1 MPLDL
6 SPDKARINPMTGLS
20 EKIESFPY
28 LRYVGLGRPTVFLQ
42 AGVYYYES
50 GEIVPDE
57 KVIEYGLYPTFEKGV
72 PEGMSVPAEVAAI
85 LEAQKVEGFEEQAR
99 RLVGVGTRRVS

>member
-28 LRYVGLGRPTVFLQ
+28 IRYVGLGRPTIYLQ

-50 GEIVPDE
+50 GEVVPDE
-57 KVIEYGLYPTFEKGV
+57 KVTEYGLTPTFENGV
-72 PEGMSVPAEVAAI
+72 PEKMSVPAEVAAI
-85 LEAQKVEGFEEQAR
+85 LEAQKTEGIEEQAR
-99 RLVGVGTRRVS
+99 RLVGVETRRI